1 MKKRT
6 KYKIM
11 AGVFFVGISV
21 LLYPSFS
28 EFVNAKTQS
37 AAIATYDEKVSQID
51 TTDYEQYFA
60 AANAYN
66 AQLAQTPDALY
77 DPDAVAGYEQ
87 TLDISGTGIIFESHE
102 RVLVVLYPR

>member
-1 MKKRT
+1 
-6 KYKIM
+6 M